1 MTFGEIIKKLRTDKG
16 LTQDELAE
24 KIYVT
29 RTAISK
35 WESGRGFPNIESL
48 KAISKYFSV
57 SLDELLSGEEI
68 LAIAENDNKQKERTL
83 RDLIF
88 GLLDCGMAL
97 LLFLPFF
104 GQKADGV
111 IRSVLLLALSN
122 IQPYLKTTYIA
133 FVSIMV
139 VLGIMTLALQNCCQR
154 FWTQSKSILSLS
166 LSAVGVCLFIISQQ
180 PYAAVFVFA
189 FLIIKAL
196 MLIKRQ

>member
-111 IRSVLLLALSN
+111 IREVSLLALYD
-122 IQPYLKTTYIA
+122 IQPYLKTVYIA
-133 FVSIMV
+133 FVGIMI
-139 VLGIMTLALQNCCQR
+139 VLGIMMLALPNCHQR
-154 FWTQSKSILSLS
+154 LWIQSKSVLSLS

-189 FLIIKAL
+189 FLIIKTL